1 MRKIILASHSPRRAH
16 LLKQIGIPFTVMG
29 SNILEDVDVPKDPEA
44 HVLTLS
50 RRKAEWAAERIREG
64 VVLGVDTIVVLDGS
78 ILGKPDDAETAV
90 RMLRR
95 LSGRWHR
102 VFSGM
107 TLIEVDRGV
116 NNHLIGNLR
125 EVRSISD
132 FSVTRVKMRAIS
144 EEEIARYVAT
154 GEPLDKAGA
163 YGIQGNG
170 AVFVERIEGC
180 FYNVVGLPLSRLVR
194 MLDGG
199 LVSGTKFQKLRC

>member
-29 SNILEDVDVPKDPEA
+29 SDVPEDVDAPTDPEA

-78 ILGKPDDAETAV
+78 ILGKPDGAEMAV
-90 RMLRR
+90 RTLRR

-107 TLIEVDRGV
+107 TLIKVDRGV
-116 NNHLIGNLR
+116 NNHLAGNLR
-125 EVRSISD
+125 EVRSTSD
-132 FSVTRVKMRAIS
+132 FSVTQVKMRTIS

-163 YGIQGNG
+163 YGIQGKG

-180 FYNVVGLPLSRLVR
+180 FYNVVGLPISRFVQ
-194 MLDGG
+194 MLDG
-199 LVSGTKFQKLRC
+199 SW

>member
-16 LLKQIGIPFTVMG
+16 LLKQIGIPFMVMG
-29 SNILEDVDVPKDPEA
+29 SDVSEDVDVPTDPEA

-50 RRKAEWAAERIREG
+50 RRKAQWAADRIREG
-64 VVLGVDTIVVLDGS
+64 VVLGVDTIVVVDGC
-78 ILGKPDDAETAV
+78 ILGKPDDAEEAA

-107 TLIEVDRGV
+107 TLIEVDRDV
-116 NNHLIGNLR
+116 NNLRIGNLR
-125 EVRSISD
+125 EVRSTSD
-132 FSVTRVKMRAIS
+132 FSVTQVKMRTIS
-144 EEEIARYVAT
+144 EEEIAGYVAT

-163 YGIQGNG
+163 YGIQGMG

-180 FYNVVGLPLSRLVR
+180 FYNVVGLPISRLVQ
-194 MLDGG
+194 MLDG
-199 LVSGTKFQKLRC
+199 SW

>member
-29 SNILEDVDVPKDPEA
+29 SDVSEDVDVPTDPEA

-50 RRKAEWAAERIREG
+50 RRKAEWATERIREG
-64 VVLGVDTIVVLDGS
+64 VVLGVDTIVVVDGC
-78 ILGKPDDAETAV
+78 ILSKPEDAGAAA

-107 TLIEVDRGV
+107 TLIEVDRDV
-116 NNHLIGNLR
+116 NNHRIGNLR
-125 EVRSISD
+125 EVRSTSD

-163 YGIQGNG
+163 YGIQGKG

-194 MLDGG
+194 MLDG
-199 LVSGTKFQKLRC
+199 SW